1 MHPGAS
7 CCTGG
12 MDITE
17 RTRRILTTAGA
28 AGALTLGILGGAA
41 PATAAPDQDPA
52 TAASASGN
60 TGDVTADQDPANPG
74 NYCGPYWCHE
84 QLRGPGAGDPG
95 GFWAQS
101 LIWEAADRLNGYTVS
116 FWPQDETLN
125 VMDRRSDGYQA
136 RAQVRVSSPG
146 GTLVDTDTYYTS
158 YDTTFDLGS
167 PDGSG
172 DIPEGYNVMVRVCV
186 GETEQCGP
194 WSRGIA

>member
-1 MHPGAS
+1 
-7 CCTGG
+7 

-17 RTRRILTTAGA
+17 RTRRFLTTVGA
-28 AGALTLGILGGAA
+28 AGALTLGILGVAT
-41 PATAAPDQDPA
+41 PATAAPDSEDDALA
-52 TAASASGN
+52 TTSGN
-60 TGDVTADQDPANPG
+60 ADEQNLAHPD

-84 QLRGPGAGDPG
+84 QIRGPGAGDPG
-95 GFWAQS
+95 SSWAQS
-101 LIWEAADRLNGYTVS
+101 LIWEANNRQNGYTVS

-125 VMDRRSDGYQA
+125 VMDRRSDGHQA

-158 YDTTFDLGS
+158 YDTTFKLGS

-172 DIPEGYNVMVRVCV
+172 DIPEGYNVLVRVCV

-194 WSRGIA
+194 WVRGIA